1 MTLVHAPINHPD
13 TFVHPLFTRHLCS
26 PQCLFMPCEGYTE
39 LISASMDADLSR
51 LDRFA
56 VRLHATFCKGCRRY
70 RKQVLQ
76 LRDMLRHI
84 DENLRNSDAMQLT
97 AEARDRILLALRRDG
112 L

>member
-1 MTLVHAPINHPD
+1 MRR
-13 TFVHPLFTRHLCS
+13 FF
-26 PQCLFMPCEGYTE
+26 QFLFMPCEGYTE
-39 LISASMDADLSR
+39 LISASMDTDLSR

-76 LRDMLRHI
+76 LRHI
-84 DENLRNSDAMQLT
+84 WRSIDKNMQKSDAMKLT

-112 L
+112 S